1 MQTFL
6 ENFEMD
12 YYNWF
17 YLKKDA
23 IYKIKKYILSEYDG
37 YVFLFYIKKKVL
49 ENTNI
54 KVLD

>member
-37 YVFLFYIKKKVL
+37 YVFFILYKKKG
-49 ENTNI
+49 I
-54 KVLD
+54 RKWKH